1 MAARIRAAT
10 PVGSCPDCLSW
21 GASYG
26 SQSYCRACYDFTRRY
41 GRGQCAGCRRV
52 IAVKKGHCRLCW
64 LQAGIAAAGRRRLIA
79 GDFAAAGYWQLSLAG
94 MSRLGGTGPARQAP
108 PDGPAPPAAASGWIQ
123 LQLSAPGESLHF
135 DKRHWAAS
143 AITGP
148 ALQQARRIAANL
160 AAARGWNDRIIT
172 ETSRALAVVLAGHQP
187 GDMIAWSQL
196 PAALHRR
203 DLSITR
209 TAEILALAGLLDD
222 DRIPS
227 FTSLAQPRLAL
238 LPAPMAADVRDWLR
252 TRSQGGPRSRPRD
265 EHTVRMNLNRVHP
278 LLLDW
283 AGHYAHLREVT
294 AADVIAA
301 TGPLPPSLRRQT
313 LTALRSLFGH
323 AKKTGTIFR
332 DPTRGVR
339 DGQRPLI
346 LIQPLQPAEIDQA
359 ASAAV
364 TPAARLAVALAA
376 IHAARPKAIRELHLG
391 DVDLGNR
398 RLVIAGRPRP
408 LDDLTTSLLLAWLQ
422 HRGRRWPGTANPH
435 LIINQQT
442 AMTTRA
448 VSENWLTGSCRGLTA
463 TLERLRVDR
472 QLEEALTC
480 GADPLH
486 LAAVFGIDD
495 TTAIKYAT
503 IARQLLADRR
513 RTARPLRLPRT
524 RGPEQP
530 IEREDPLSSCYAPLG
545 SPELWAK
552 PRAPTDPGVTLSRHR
567 ALLALA
573 VRLASTRR
581 RLPSASG
588 AAAPA
593 TGW

>member
-1 MAARIRAAT
+1 MTARIRAAT
-10 PVGSCPDCLSW
+10 PIGSCPDCLSW

-41 GRGQCAGCRRV
+41 DRSECAGCRRI

-79 GDFAAAGYWQLSLAG
+79 EDFTGSGYWQLSLAG

-108 PDGPAPPAAASGWIQ
+108 PGPAPPAAASGWAQ

-148 ALQQARRIAANL
+148 ALQQARGIARNL
-160 AAARGWNDRIIT
+160 ASARSWDDRIIT
-172 ETSRALAVVLAGHQP
+172 ETSRALAVVLAGCQP

-196 PAALHRR
+196 PAALRRR

-209 TAEILALAGLLDD
+209 TAEILQLAGLLDD

-227 FTSLAQPRLAL
+227 FTALAQPRLAL
-238 LPAPMAADVRDWLR
+238 LPAPMAAGVRAWLR

-265 EHTVRMNLNRVHP
+265 ERTVRMNLNRVHP
-278 LLLDW
+278 LLLAW
-283 AGHYAHLREVT
+283 AGQYIHLREVT
-294 AADVIAA
+294 TADIIAA
-301 TGPLPPSLRRQT
+301 TEPLHGSRRRQT

-339 DGQRPLI
+339 DGQRPRI

-359 ASAAV
+359 TAAAV

-376 IHAARPKAIRELHLG
+376 VHAARPRAIRELHLG
-391 DVDLGNR
+391 DADLGSR
-398 RLVIAGRPRP
+398 RLVIAGKARP
-408 LDDLTTSLLLAWLQ
+408 LDDLTRHLLLAWLQ

-442 AMTTRA
+442 ATTTRA
-448 VSENWLTGSCRGLTA
+448 VSENWLAASCRGLTA
-463 TLERLRVDR
+463 TLEALRVDR

-486 LAAVFGIDD
+486 LAAVFGTSDG
-495 TTAIKYAT
+495 TAIKYAA
-503 IARQLLADRR
+503 IARQLME
-513 RTARPLRLPRT
+513 TAA
-524 RGPEQP
+524 EQHDP
-530 IEREDPLSSCYAPLG
+530 SGSREPKG
-545 SPELWAK
+545 QNSP
-552 PRAPTDPGVTLSRHR
+552 
-567 ALLALA
+567 
-573 VRLASTRR
+573 
-581 RLPSASG
+581 
-588 AAAPA
+588 
-593 TGW
+593 

>member
-1 MAARIRAAT
+1 MTGRIRAAT

-41 GRGQCAGCRRV
+41 DRGECAGCRRI

-79 GDFAAAGYWQLSLAG
+79 GDFATAGYWQLSLAG
-94 MSRLGGTGPARQAP
+94 MSRLGSTGPARQAP
-108 PDGPAPPAAASGWIQ
+108 PDGPAPPAAASGWTQ

-148 ALQQARRIAANL
+148 ALQQARHIAAGL
-160 AAARGWNDRIIT
+160 AGARGWNDRIIT

-265 EHTVRMNLNRVHP
+265 EHTVRMNFNRVHP
-278 LLLDW
+278 LLLEW
-283 AGHYAHLREVT
+283 AGHYTHLREVT

-301 TGPLPPSLRRQT
+301 TGPLPPSRRRQT

-346 LIQPLQPAEIDQA
+346 LIQPLQPAEIHQA
-359 ASAAV
+359 TSAAV

-376 IHAARPKAIRELHLG
+376 VHAARPKTIRELHLG
-391 DVDLGNR
+391 DIDLGGR
-398 RLVIAGRPRP
+398 RLVIAGTGPPARRPDQKPAPGLAAAPRP
-408 LDDLTTSLLLAWLQ
+408 PLAR
-422 HRGRRWPGTANPH
+422 HRQPAPDHQPADRHDHPGGQRELADRVMPRPHGHPRTAPRRPATRGSPH
-435 LIINQQT
+435 LRRRSPAPRRRVRDRRHHRHQ
-442 AMTTRA
+442 
-448 VSENWLTGSCRGLTA
+448 VRGHRPPA
-463 TLERLRVDR
+463 
-472 QLEEALTC
+472 
-480 GADPLH
+480 P
-486 LAAVFGIDD
+486 
-495 TTAIKYAT
+495 
-503 IARQLLADRR
+503 ADRR
-513 RTARPLRLPRT
+513 RAAPAPPAPANPRT
-524 RGPEQP
+524 RTA
-530 IEREDPLSSCYAPLG
+530 R
-545 SPELWAK
+545 
-552 PRAPTDPGVTLSRHR
+552 RA
-567 ALLALA
+567 
-573 VRLASTRR
+573 
-581 RLPSASG
+581 
-588 AAAPA
+588 
-593 TGW
+593 